1 MRLYYEYSGRW
12 KVPAY
17 KDASGETVSPAAR
30 RMTDDVE
37 VAGRKVKPL
46 ILALTVNDMKLFRF
60 LAENK
65 VDPNVFSPV
74 GVSALMLAIR
84 NNEPE
89 QVKAL
94 LENGAKVTPEAARAG
109 TASGVNAEIV
119 KLMTPYLPGVK
130 QLDDSLAKPKSKSAA
145 SGERRP

>member
-1 MRLYYEYSGRW
+1 
-12 KVPAY
+12 
-17 KDASGETVSPAAR
+17 
-30 RMTDDVE
+30 MTDDVE
-37 VAGRKVKPL
+37 VAARKVNPL
-46 ILALTVNDMKLFRF
+46 VLALTVNDMKLFRF

-65 VDPNVFSPV
+65 VDPNVSSPA
-74 GVSALMLAIR
+74 GVSALVLAIR

-109 TASGVNAEIV
+109 TASGVNSEIV

-130 QLDDSLAKPKSKSAA
+130 QLDDPLAKPKSKTAA